1 MGIKLGE
8 KQLQYMTL
16 FENISGAPLMDCIL
30 PDKDDRVVFLVKK
43 ENMSMAIGKGGFN
56 VKKARGMIGREV
68 EIVEYCEDPAEF
80 IRKIVAPARVKEI
93 RIVEG
98 KDKKTA
104 YLKIHAE
111 DKGLAIGRGGSNIE
125 KVRTLASRHHSID
138 DVLVV

>member
-80 IRKIVAPARVKEI
+80 IRKIVAPARVQSI
-93 RIVEG
+93 RMVEG

-104 YLKIHAE
+104 YLKIHPE